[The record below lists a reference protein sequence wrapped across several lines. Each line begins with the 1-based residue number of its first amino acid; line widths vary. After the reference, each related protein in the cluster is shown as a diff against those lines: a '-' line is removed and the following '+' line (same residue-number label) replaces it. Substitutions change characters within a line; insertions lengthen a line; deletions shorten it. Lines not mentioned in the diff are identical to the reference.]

1 MATKNI
7 KVIGSNKAKDDT
19 AGPGHRPTKPHPTPK
34 SKDPI
39 ISFLSNF
46 FFLKISNVYR
56 YRFQKHHQMMEL
68 ISKMKL
74 MLHIFLISK

>member
-1 MATKNI
+1 MPKYMATKNI

-39 ISFLSNF
+39 ISFLSKSF
-46 FFLKISNVYR
+46 FCGK
-56 YRFQKHHQMMEL
+56 L
-68 ISKMKL
+68 ISKSSKDL
-74 MLHIFLISK
+74 FLFLNK

>member
-39 ISFLSNF
+39 ISFLSKPF
-46 FFLKISNVYR
+46 FCGRWISQSNKVLFLFFNK
-56 YRFQKHHQMMEL
+56 
-68 ISKMKL
+68 
-74 MLHIFLISK
+74 